1 MKITGG
7 AVKGF
12 LNSSVIRMALAHA
25 RANITSVFLFGKG
38 NVNYI
43 GPTPAVTNLNLD
55 GNFQKAAIPDQG

>member
-1 MKITGG
+1 
-7 AVKGF
+7 
-12 LNSSVIRMALAHA
+12 MALAHA
-25 RANITSVFLFGKG
+25 PTNITSVFLFGKG